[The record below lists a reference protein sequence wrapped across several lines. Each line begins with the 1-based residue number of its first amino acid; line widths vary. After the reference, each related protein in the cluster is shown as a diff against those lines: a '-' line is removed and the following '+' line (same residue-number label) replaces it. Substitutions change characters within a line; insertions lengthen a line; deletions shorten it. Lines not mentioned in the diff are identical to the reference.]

1 MIVNKK
7 RAFEGSLDDLE
18 PKKMR
23 AESSY
28 PKTLPAEIWESI
40 ATSLDTVSLYQLSQ
54 TSVWHQEIMTPIL
67 WRRSNTKS
75 VLDSL
80 WEKVDKVAEQVK
92 TGPWKFEEIERWFKL
107 SLTAQ
112 ERITL
117 LHAKRY
123 DDSVHPFNQERDV
136 LLLLHRDSFPK
147 EHFYHYCCVPKMRRL
162 TTLLLSSGIT
172 PDFDHLKLV
181 TSCHISKV
189 RLDGGSRDELSIEKV
204 RRLLC
209 ALPNLV
215 TLHLDLTG
223 FDETHRAQNHHDE
236 IADLMKGLRGPLS
249 SDRALLRVDI
259 YAANNEEKRFHLF
272 SVTKNDEGNLT
283 LTIFDARAGHQRDW
297 LFFRK
302 TISPLDGFAR
312 YANLKR
318 VRVVVVEGWKNCCLT
333 PLRRIES
340 LDTIQLSTPLSSSDD
355 FPLPRRLKT
364 LKCPAIQD
372 DMYKSIL
379 TEAYP
384 QLAIEEV
391 Q

>member
-7 RAFEGSLDDLE
+7 RAFEGSLEDLE

-23 AESSY
+23 AGSFD
-28 PKTLPAEIWESI
+28 PKTFPAEIWESI
-40 ATSLDTVSLYQLSQ
+40 AQSLDTVSLYRLSQ
-54 TSVWHQEIMTPIL
+54 TSVWPQEIITTIL

-80 WEKVDKVAEQVK
+80 WEKVDKVAEQVQ

-107 SLTAQ
+107 SLTAE

-123 DDSVHPFNQERDV
+123 DDAAHPFNQQRDV
-136 LLLLHRDSFPK
+136 LLLLYRDSFPK
-147 EHFYHYCCVPKMRRL
+147 EDFYHYCCVPKLGRL
-162 TTLLLSSGIT
+162 TTLSLSSGII
-172 PDFDHLKLV
+172 PDFDHLKHV

-189 RLDGGSRDELSIEKV
+189 WLDGGSRDELSIEKV
-204 RRLLC
+204 GRLLR
-209 ALPNLV
+209 ALPNLI

-223 FDETHRAQNHHDE
+223 FDETHSAQNHNDE
-236 IADLMKGLRGPLS
+236 IADLMKGLQGPLS
-249 SDRALLRVDI
+249 PKRALSRVDL

-283 LTIFDARAGHQRDW
+283 LAIFDARAGHQRDW
-297 LFFRK
+297 LFFSK

-312 YANLKR
+312 YANLKK
-318 VRVVVVEGWKNCCLT
+318 VRVVALEGWKNCCLT
-333 PLRRIES
+333 PLQRVKSLETIE
-340 LDTIQLSTPLSSSDD
+340 LSTPLSSSDD

-379 TEAYP
+379 MEAYP
-384 QLAIEEV
+384 QLSIEEV
-391 Q
+391 L